1 MLDFKKTEKEVLEFW
16 EKKKIYEKVKKKN
29 AKGKKFYFLQ
39 GPPYTSGKIHI
50 GHAWNNS
57 MKDIILRYK
66 RMRGLNV
73 WDRAGYDMHGL
84 PTENAVQ
91 KKFGLKTKDEIIEKG
106 MDKFIKQCY
115 DFSIEHAK
123 YMNEDFWKLGIWL
136 DHKNAYMPI
145 TKDYIGGQW
154 AFFKKAWEQK
164 RLYKGKKV
172 MHWDAES
179 ETSLAKHELEYKN
192 VKDKSIFLKFKS
204 KKGKNEYFIIWTT
217 TPWTIPFNLAIMVN
231 PELDYVRAKV
241 DDEIWIVAKDLAGVF
256 ISGLLGKKF
265 EILDTFKGEKL
276 NGLEYEHPMHKN
288 IGDIYNR
295 LKKKWPRVHTI
306 ILSEKYVDT
315 SAGTGLVHC
324 APGCGPEDQEVA
336 AEYGIDTFNTLNE
349 RGILEDMG
357 EYSGMKAKVDDNK
370 FVEELEKLGVL
381 LETTE
386 VEHEYPHSWRSH
398 KPVVF
403 RTTDQWFLRTQ
414 DLIPK
419 LLEFNK
425 KVKWVPESSGVNYE
439 RWAENLKDNSI
450 TRQRFWGCPVP
461 IWVNEK
467 DKEDIIVMGS
477 VEELEKLTKK
487 KFDDMS
493 IHRPW
498 IDKIIIEKQGKKY
511 KRIEDVADVWIDSGT
526 ASWNCLY
533 NNPKLIKE
541 WFPADLVLEATEQ
554 TRLWFS
560 LLQICSAV
568 MFDKSCYKNVFT
580 HGMILDY
587 QGMKMSKSL
596 GNIISPYE
604 VLDKYSA
611 DILRYY
617 ICQVSAGENINFS
630 WEDIKTKQR
639 NLIMLENI
647 ANYILDLERQAPKK
661 GKEEIEEKW
670 ILSRYNSTLKKVTEL
685 FEEYR
690 LDETIGE
697 IEKLFISLSRE
708 YIQLIRDKSQ
718 ENSAVL
724 ETLKEVY
731 LGILKMFSTI
741 CPFVSEHLW
750 RQMNQKEESIHLCN
764 WPKAKTGE
772 VDKKLEEEFSLA
784 FKIIE
789 TGLRERD
796 KAQIGLRW
804 PLAKADIKTE
814 YKLGKEIQG
823 LIAQQLN
830 VKKVELKKG
839 KENELSVSLDLKMTK
854 ELEAE
859 GYAREIS
866 RKIQAVR
873 KEKGLKKGDLIDLK
887 ITTDNELKENLAGMI
902 NYLKERTNSKRIE
915 FVDGKSLPDGNDFE
929 VKGKKIT
936 IVFS

>member
-1 MLDFKKTEKEVLEFW
+1 
-16 EKKKIYEKVKKKN
+16 
-29 AKGKKFYFLQ
+29 
-39 GPPYTSGKIHI
+39 
-50 GHAWNNS
+50 
-57 MKDIILRYK
+57 
-66 RMRGLNV
+66 
-73 WDRAGYDMHGL
+73 
-84 PTENAVQ
+84 
-91 KKFGLKTKDEIIEKG
+91 
-106 MDKFIKQCY
+106 
-115 DFSIEHAK
+115 
-123 YMNEDFWKLGIWL
+123 
-136 DHKNAYMPI
+136 
-145 TKDYIGGQW
+145 
-154 AFFKKAWEQK
+154 
-164 RLYKGKKV
+164 
-172 MHWDAES
+172 
-179 ETSLAKHELEYKN
+179 
-192 VKDKSIFLKFKS
+192 
-204 KKGKNEYFIIWTT
+204 
-217 TPWTIPFNLAIMVN
+217 
-231 PELDYVRAKV
+231 
-241 DDEIWIVAKDLAGVF
+241 
-256 ISGLLGKKF
+256 
-265 EILDTFKGEKL
+265 
-276 NGLEYEHPMHKN
+276 
-288 IGDIYNR
+288 
-295 LKKKWPRVHTI
+295 
-306 ILSEKYVDT
+306 
-315 SAGTGLVHC
+315 
-324 APGCGPEDQEVA
+324 
-336 AEYGIDTFNTLNE
+336 
-349 RGILEDMG
+349 
-357 EYSGMKAKVDDNK
+357 
-370 FVEELEKLGVL
+370 
-381 LETTE
+381 
-386 VEHEYPHSWRSH
+386 
-398 KPVVF
+398 
-403 RTTDQWFLRTQ
+403 
-414 DLIPK
+414 
-419 LLEFNK
+419 
-425 KVKWVPESSGVNYE
+425 
-439 RWAENLKDNSI
+439 
-450 TRQRFWGCPVP
+450 
-461 IWVNEK
+461 
-467 DKEDIIVMGS
+467 MGS